1 MSLNTPHGPW
11 TNHGLQTITVPEP
24 WQTRTVP
31 PFPCVSHTLITGTG
45 IKLYSIVVKH
55 PTSLIKTVLWPHETS
70 VSWCVSICD
79 LVRLRSYYQFYW
91 NKAGHRI
98 ESLHITTNKCLYSR
112 TCSNRRPNVRRRI
125 HRAPTA
131 WAGKACQTNIRGRG
145 RGGEDMWCQPMRTHP
160 ERTHTHTHGGGWLTS
175 MPCLHYTPLL
185 CNFRVKNCFWKVG
198 QSRNLV
204 RSETSWLRRLRRSKY
219 LWWESTEASSGSC
232 DLRSEGWFGPLRSK
246 LQGRYQHLY
255 GKQTSDGGVMTGSW
269 NGSLAPPRHVLGK
282 GPSPTV
288 SDVRDI

>member
-112 TCSNRRPNVRRRI
+112 TCSNRRPNEAAYSQGADCLSRKSLPDKHQREGEGWWRYVVSTNEDTP
-125 HRAPTA
+125 RA
-131 WAGKACQTNIRGRG
+131 
-145 RGGEDMWCQPMRTHP
+145 H
-160 ERTHTHTHGGGWLTS
+160 THTHTRRWVTHQHAVPS
-175 MPCLHYTPLL
+175 LHS
-185 CNFRVKNCFWKVG
+185 VV
-198 QSRNLV
+198 V
-204 RSETSWLRRLRRSKY
+204 
-219 LWWESTEASSGSC
+219 
-232 DLRSEGWFGPLRSK
+232 
-246 LQGRYQHLY
+246 
-255 GKQTSDGGVMTGSW
+255 
-269 NGSLAPPRHVLGK
+269 
-282 GPSPTV
+282 
-288 SDVRDI
+288 